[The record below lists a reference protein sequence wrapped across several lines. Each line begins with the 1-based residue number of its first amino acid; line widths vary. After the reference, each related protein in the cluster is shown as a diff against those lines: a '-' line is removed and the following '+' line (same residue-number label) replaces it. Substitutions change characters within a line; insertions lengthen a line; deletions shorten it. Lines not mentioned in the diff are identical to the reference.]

1 LKVFSEEN
9 EATFLEGMHFLRNI
23 VAENADQREQ
33 ALEMIA
39 AEIHEN
45 LAPAQRT
52 VLAAF
57 AVLRLAEEE
66 AALAKTL
73 DNFDIFA
80 EARAERYRLAWTS
93 ARRRAIA
100 LKLSNQVRAGQLMGS
115 RIVGEQHKT
124 ERDEARAEV
133 VRLGKKVEALIEQNR
148 QIQHRWAE
156 DTARANEAA
165 RLSADARDH
174 AYDLRAELA
183 ELRER
188 TRNVEH
194 DRDVITAWALRLLDE
209 HGVEVP
215 LAADIYQAIAKYI
228 RALKDDIATYRHA
241 EDRAVQARE
250 EYAREAER
258 LGAQCQHLVN
268 RANEFRAARDHLLE
282 AGKAWLDEGF
292 PNTGATAE
300 HRLASAVEDV
310 IANVPQGQSMWVMT
324 EYQAEAL
331 RALLGLVHYDDLA
344 SSWLAMLPAEI
355 HPAVGV
361 VKGLIEGDDNG
372 K

>member
-1 LKVFSEEN
+1 VSA
-9 EATFLEGMHFLRNI
+9 EAERD
-23 VAENADQREQ
+23 AAQ
-33 ALEMIA
+33 AL
-39 AEIHEN
+39 AEGYRIE
-45 LAPAQRT
+45 RD
-52 VLAAF
+52 
-57 AVLRLAEEE
+57 
-66 AALAKTL
+66 AALAKVEDYRVQLRDAHNDLLNVRGILSPDGEQPKTPL
-73 DNFDIFA
+73 PLVPTVAPAVAWLVA
-80 EARAERYRLAWTS
+80 EVERYRLAWTS

-174 AYDLRAELA
+174 VYDLRAELA

-250 EYAREAER
+250 EYALEAER

-292 PNTGATAE
+292 PNAGATAE
-300 HRLASAVEDV
+300 HRLASAIEDV

-324 EYQAEAL
+324 ECQADAL

-344 SSWLAMLPAEI
+344 SSWLAMLPAEV
-355 HPAVGV
+355 HPESAS
-361 VKGLIEGDDNG
+361 
-372 K
+372 